1 MLIATN
7 IQAFLRFLVPL
18 QHISNNMKKIISILL
33 LFIWAVTGT
42 NAQQREDVAL
52 NDSTPA
58 LTKKELRKLEKA
70 NRNFHYNILG
80 GPSYSPDFGLL
91 IGGSTL
97 MTFSMA
103 PEDTTLKRSVVP
115 AALAFMFDGGIN
127 IFSKP
132 QLFFKHDRFRIF
144 GKFSYKNT
152 LENYYD
158 IGYTTNKNYIRSDS
172 TSQYRYSGVQ
182 INPWFLFRLGNSD
195 FFAGPQIDINY
206 DHFTQPAKG
215 LTTNESYLAAGG
227 NANGYKNFNSGL
239 GFLLTYDS
247 RDVPANAYK
256 GIYLDF
262 RGMMYHK
269 IFGSDKNFYRL
280 ELDYRQY
287 KEVGNRKVIAW
298 TAQTKNVFGKNIPL
312 TQYSLTGTPFDLRG
326 YYQGQ
331 YRDKSSHIVMAEYRQ
346 MLNTD
351 QGTWLKRIISHLG
364 FVVWGGCGFMGPTPG
379 KIEGVLPNYGV
390 GLRIEV
396 QPRMNVRLDLGKNTV
411 NDQTLFYFNM
421 TEAF

>member
-1 MLIATN
+1 MKNLIT
-7 IQAFLRFLVPL
+7 
-18 QHISNNMKKIISILL
+18 ILL
-33 LFIWAVTGT
+33 LFTLVATGVQ
-42 NAQQREDVAL
+42 AQQQNDTAAV
-52 NDSTPA
+52 NDSTKT
-58 LTKKELRKLEKA
+58 LIKKEYRKLKKA
-70 NRNFHYNILG
+70 KPNFKYKILG

-91 IGGSTL
+91 VGGSAL
-97 MTFSMA
+97 MTFSLN
-103 PEDTTLKRSVVP
+103 PQDTTLKRSVVP
-115 AALAFMFDGGIN
+115 IALAFMFDGGIN
-127 IFSKP
+127 ILSKP
-132 QLFFKHDRFRIF
+132 QLFFKHDRFRLF

-152 LENYYD
+152 VENYYD
-158 IGYTTNKNYIRSDS
+158 IGYTTNRDYIRSDS

-182 INPWFLFRLGNSD
+182 INPWFLFRLGESD

-206 DHFTQPAKG
+206 DHFTKPAKG
-215 LTTNESYLAAGG
+215 LVENQSYQEAGG
-227 NANGYKNFNSGL
+227 TAHGYKNFNSGL

-269 IFGSDKNFYRL
+269 IFGSEHNFYRL

-287 KEVGNRKVIAW
+287 KEVGKRKVIAW
-298 TAQTKNVFGKNIPL
+298 TAQTKNVFGDNIPL

-351 QGTWLKRIISHLG
+351 QETWLKRIINHLG
-364 FVVWGGCGFMGPTPG
+364 FVVWGGCGFMGPTPT

-411 NDQTLFYFNM
+411 NNQTLFYFNM

>member
-1 MLIATN
+1 
-7 IQAFLRFLVPL
+7 
-18 QHISNNMKKIISILL
+18 MKKTISILL
-33 LFIWAVTGT
+33 LFIWVVTDIK
-42 NAQQREDVAL
+42 AQQREDVAL

-91 IGGSTL
+91 IGGSAL

-103 PEDTTLKRSVVP
+103 PKDTTLKRSVVP

-152 LENYYD
+152 VENYYD

-206 DHFTQPAKG
+206 DHFTQPAKV

-351 QGTWLKRIISHLG
+351 QETWLKRIISHLG

-411 NDQTLFYFNM
+411 NNQTLFYFNM

>member
-1 MLIATN
+1 MKNLIT
-7 IQAFLRFLVPL
+7 
-18 QHISNNMKKIISILL
+18 ILL
-33 LFIWAVTGT
+33 LFTLVATGVQ
-42 NAQQREDVAL
+42 AQQQNDTVVV
-52 NDSTPA
+52 NDSTPT
-58 LTKKELRKLEKA
+58 LSKKELQKLKKA

-91 IGGSTL
+91 VGGSAL
-97 MTFSMA
+97 MTFSLNPHDA
-103 PEDTTLKRSVVP
+103 TLKHSVVP
-115 AALAFMFDGGIN
+115 IALAFMFDGGVN
-127 IFSKP
+127 VFSKP
-132 QLFFKHDRFRIF
+132 QLFFKHDRFRLF

-152 LENYYD
+152 VENYYD
-158 IGYTTNKNYIRSDS
+158 IGYTANRDYIRSDS
-172 TSQYRYSGVQ
+172 TSQYQYSGVQ
-182 INPWFLFRLGNSD
+182 INPWFLFRLGESD

-206 DHFTQPAKG
+206 DHFTDPAKG
-215 LTTNESYLAAGG
+215 LVENLSYQE
-227 NANGYKNFNSGL
+227 ANGTYHGYKNFNSGL

-269 IFGSDKNFYRL
+269 IFGSERNFYRF

-287 KEVGNRKVIAW
+287 KEVGKRKVLAW
-298 TAQTKNVFGKNIPL
+298 TAQTKNVFGDNIPL

-351 QGTWLKRIISHLG
+351 QETWLKRIINYVG
-364 FVVWGGCGFMGPTPG
+364 FVVWGGCGFMGPTPT
-379 KIEGVLPNYGV
+379 KIEGVLPNCGV

-411 NDQTLFYFNM
+411 NNQTLFYFNM